1 MGNYL
6 SNTKYTLHTIG
17 DFKTTAGTCDEPV
30 YAEEHKSEELIGLFS
45 SSPISSM
52 LNLVSVYQ
60 NDKQYLNRFLTGIHN
75 HLRTHFQSDSPFA
88 ESFEGAKL
96 LLSSLV
102 SSEEVSDE
110 HLELIGSDIGTVDKS
125 KVKSVKL
132 FRCVYE
138 FPGETLNMYN
148 RVKSASTDT
157 VKVGVY
163 DGEMMLFSPTTIP
176 DETNT
181 ILFKWFVFELE
192 DEEVYV
198 MPLDLEG
205 VVVENGKIVNPVLN
219 QLSLLET
226 AGELLKENNDRA
238 LKSKVDQFTKWK
250 EEVLEKKEVL
260 AMVGGSEK
268 GNLVPLTEFFDNL
281 DIL

>member
-30 YAEEHKSEELIGLFS
+30 YSEEHKSEELIGLFS
-45 SSPISSM
+45 SSPLSS
-52 LNLVSVYQ
+52 LLDRVSVHE
-60 NDKQYLNRFLTGIHN
+60 NDKQYLNRFLTGVHN
-75 HLRTHFQSDSPFA
+75 HLRTHFQNESPFA
-88 ESFEGAKL
+88 DSFEEAKL

-102 SSEEVSDE
+102 SSEEVTDE
-110 HLELIGSDIGTVDKS
+110 HLDLIGSDIGSVDKS

-132 FRCVYE
+132 FQSVYE
-138 FPGETLNMYN
+138 FPSKTISMYN
-148 RVKSASTDT
+148 PVKIAPIDT
-157 VKVGVY
+157 VKVGVH
-163 DGEMMLFSPTTIP
+163 DGKMMLFSSTTLP

-181 ILFKWFVFELE
+181 ILFKWYVFELE
-192 DEEVYV
+192 GDEVYV
-198 MPLDLEG
+198 MPIDLEG
-205 VVVENGKIVNPVLN
+205 VVVENGKIVNPVMN

-226 AGELLKENNDRA
+226 ASELLKENNDRA

-250 EEVLEKKEVL
+250 EGVLEKKEVL

-268 GNLVPLTEFFDNL
+268 GNLMPLSEFFDNL
-281 DIL
+281 EIL